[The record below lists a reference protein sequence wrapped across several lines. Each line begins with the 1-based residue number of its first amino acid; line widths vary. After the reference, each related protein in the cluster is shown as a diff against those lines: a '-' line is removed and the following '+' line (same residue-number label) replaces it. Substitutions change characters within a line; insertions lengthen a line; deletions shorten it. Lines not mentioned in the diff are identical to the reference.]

1 MEQKLA
7 NVVRVDVLGIP
18 VDVVKPDELPLVLA
32 DLLADSGSHQIVF
45 IRLWDLIRARFNR
58 SYRLTLRGASLVLPI
73 SRSILRGAR
82 FLHRREPYRYHPF
95 DFVIRLLNVVEEK
108 RASLYILGLKRK
120 DILKVEGNVR
130 RTFPGA
136 ALVGRYN
143 GYYPPDLEKDI
154 VLAIKKASPS
164 VLLVGPGVP
173 KGDRWIYDRKAQ
185 FSGGIYLYSSE
196 VLEILAD
203 RRRRPSRQAFE
214 RGSAGRLEA
223 LLRPW
228 RLLRLPGY
236 LLYWFLLLVYRV
248 LKK

>member
-7 NVVRVDVLGIP
+7 NVIRVDVLGIP
-18 VDVVKPDELPLVLA
+18 VDVVTAEDLPSVLT
-32 DLLADSGSHQIVF
+32 DLLADGGRHQVVF
-45 IRLWDLIRARFNR
+45 IRLWDLMRARFNR
-58 SYRLTLRGASLVLPI
+58 IFRLTLRGASLVIPV
-73 SRSILRGAR
+73 SRTIQRGAK
-82 FLHRREPYRYHPF
+82 FLHRREPHRYHPF

-143 GYYPPDLEKDI
+143 GYYPADVENDI
-154 VLAIKKASPS
+154 VLAIKKAAPS

-173 KGDRWIYDRKAQ
+173 RGDRWIYDRKPQ
-185 FSGGIYLYSSE
+185 FNGGIYVYSGE

-203 RRRRPSRQAFE
+203 RRRKPSRKAFE
-214 RGSAGRLEA
+214 RGSAGRMEGLV
-223 LLRPW
+223 RPW
-228 RLLRLPGY
+228 RLLRLPVY
-236 LLYWFLLLVYRV
+236 LWYWFLLLVYRL